1 MLTKVINRALW
12 WQRRFTHREL
22 SVLDHRNLD
31 PALERHPFLWSQ
43 TSVHSKYNYRSC
55 MDCNL
60 ETFEKTHWRVSPN
73 GPTRTTN
80 ESHVTRIASLPHH
93 STWQTGPSA
102 PATSFVS
109 NSAML
114 RWKSVE
120 TTHKVPVKV
129 KSASDFPFGDGDT
142 CVKGPRERRWST
154 LSRLSTLYI
163 VASTDRSTSTWRDM
177 FKSGGMTA
185 HEWGTSL
192 RAGQFSRREIRG

>member
-1 MLTKVINRALW
+1 M
-12 WQRRFTHREL
+12 
-22 SVLDHRNLD
+22 
-31 PALERHPFLWSQ
+31 
-43 TSVHSKYNYRSC
+43 
-55 MDCNL
+55 
-60 ETFEKTHWRVSPN
+60 SPN

-80 ESHVTRIASLPHH
+80 EFHVKRIASLPHH

-129 KSASDFPFGDGDT
+129 NKASDFPFGDGDT
-142 CVKGPRERRWST
+142 CVKGPRDRRWST
-154 LSRLSTLYI
+154 LSKLSTLYI
-163 VASTDRSTSTWRDM
+163 VASTDISTSTWRDI

-185 HEWGTSL
+185 QEWGASL
-192 RAGQFSRREIRG
+192 RAAQFSRAEIRHDSTDWIAYLDLPKWVVYFHPNLSPPATLKNL